1 MDGATSSSEW
11 QESIDALHYWRQ
23 SIPRLTDE
31 ELVRFVSAENYRRR
45 TTPRERGPFT
55 SQEECGTHF
64 RVKFSTDSLQLN
76 DFTTMHPS
84 QPSNSMCEPTG
95 ASKNIYKEIR
105 DHSAIQ
111 TETPE
116 KCRNGLVFGNIKDGT
131 REKQSIFLSLEV
143 LEESVVTSEEI
154 VKKVGDPLVSKE
166 QMLQRSVSVDPLVSG
181 DVLSTG
187 GGRAFHEGGL
197 LSLERPPEQFEC
209 KVPKSY
215 SFDSQATLGETVSP
229 DSVLF
234 VRDASA
240 SISSVAGGNTHPGL
254 GSFVPH
260 ITLKKPKK
268 LTTFSAIPYDRSKTN
283 SQYRKVGPILTTE
296 REVIDQSTSL
306 PAGDGDGA
314 QEEKS
319 EGDVDI
325 SGNEILGED
334 LLSMFCLSYD
344 EENPDVKGYLRDH
357 AMVLCEYL
365 VQKGIITMIGS
376 VADGSPIQNF
386 MPEKMYMWT
395 PGTKSDQTVAPASP
409 CRRSPVWPPP
419 KPSEDNNHGLKYT
432 EADHQQVLM
441 GMKKEHTVQLQKLQS
456 DHHLSVFSLRGEHA
470 AQMMELEEQV
480 QTLRKK
486 IVELE
491 TKTGVGGH
499 KLLVDKAVETD
510 RIEVNRQALQPHID
524 KFESLPH
531 ITDTKLQTDMDFQNI
546 GSLVNNGNSDVTFS
560 DGCGPN
566 GDGQSMT
573 QPSSG
578 APPPPP
584 PPPHLPGGGP
594 PPPPPPPLPGG
605 GPPPPPPPPPPGG
618 FGGPPPPPL
627 PGFGGP
633 PPPLIGGVPHHKSS
647 VNVPLKPMVEPAVP
661 MKALYWSRIQIHK
674 LESKREL
681 DARFP
686 LLWSTLKETD
696 FNIEEFEDLFS
707 KKGVTKKK
715 KALSDTIKKTKAKKV
730 AKLLDDKRSQAV
742 GIFMSSLHI
751 EMRDLEQ
758 AVLKMDLSVVDL
770 ESLQSLYDM
779 RPQKEELAKIKNHL
793 QKEGAAD
800 LDKPEQFLHEVSQIP
815 EFANRVFC
823 ITYQS
828 TNEEQMSEITCRIN
842 ILQDIMEILHNGE
855 GLKKIFSIVLAFGN
869 YMNGGNRTR
878 GQADGFGLEILAK
891 LKDVKSADNSVSLL
905 QFVIFTYIRQIE
917 ENLDAE
923 KSHFPLPDTRK
934 IDQACH
940 LKFEDI
946 DKAIKKLKR
955 DIKGCELKV
964 KQVVEESSEEY
975 LEPFQGEM
983 EKFLDKARENAV
995 NVEKKLEDTRERF
1008 QEMVKYFHV
1017 KPKSSEKEV
1026 TLNAFFSL
1034 WMPFCED
1041 FKDLWKK
1048 ELRRAAKMRLQRDE
1062 KMIEQRL
1069 EGKRASIRK
1078 SSMKA
1083 GGLKSKLM
1091 MQRSMDLT
1099 KPVE

>member
-1 MDGATSSSEW
+1 MTRGKVTVIH
-11 QESIDALHYWRQ
+11 ESHYVYYE
-23 SIPRLTDE
+23 IIGE
-31 ELVRFVSAENYRRR
+31 EEA
-45 TTPRERGPFT
+45 REEH
-55 SQEECGTHF
+55 EE
-64 RVKFSTDSLQLN
+64 
-76 DFTTMHPS
+76 
-84 QPSNSMCEPTG
+84 
-95 ASKNIYKEIR
+95 
-105 DHSAIQ
+105 
-111 TETPE
+111 
-116 KCRNGLVFGNIKDGT
+116 T
-131 REKQSIFLSLEV
+131 RSD
-143 LEESVVTSEEI
+143 T
-154 VKKVGDPLVSKE
+154 VSKCN
-166 QMLQRSVSVDPLVSG
+166 QL
-181 DVLSTG
+181 
-187 GGRAFHEGGL
+187 AWL
-197 LSLERPPEQFEC
+197 LDLYFILKISN
-209 KVPKSY
+209 KGIY
-215 SFDSQATLGETVSP
+215 S
-229 DSVLF
+229 
-234 VRDASA
+234 
-240 SISSVAGGNTHPGL
+240 IC
-254 GSFVPH
+254 
-260 ITLKKPKK
+260 
-268 LTTFSAIPYDRSKTN
+268 
-283 SQYRKVGPILTTE
+283 
-296 REVIDQSTSL
+296 TSL
-306 PAGDGDGA
+306 FA
-314 QEEKS
+314 
-319 EGDVDI
+319 I
-325 SGNEILGED
+325 SALQI
-334 LLSMFCLSYD
+334 
-344 EENPDVKGYLRDH
+344 
-357 AMVLCEYL
+357 
-365 VQKGIITMIGS
+365 
-376 VADGSPIQNF
+376 
-386 MPEKMYMWT
+386 PE
-395 PGTKSDQTVAPASP
+395 V
-409 CRRSPVWPPP
+409 
-419 KPSEDNNHGLKYT
+419 E
-432 EADHQQVLM
+432 DHQQVLM

-456 DHHLSVFSLRGEHA
+456 DHHLSVFTLRGEHA

-491 TKTGVGGH
+491 TKTGVGCH

-546 GSLVNNGNSDVTFS
+546 RSLVNNGNSDVTFR
-560 DGCGPN
+560 DGCGPT
-566 GDGQSMT
+566 GYGQSF
-573 QPSSG
+573 
-578 APPPPP
+578 
-584 PPPHLPGGGP
+584 GGP
-594 PPPPPPPLPGG
+594 PPPPPLT
-605 GPPPPPPPPPPGG
+605 
-618 FGGPPPPPL
+618 
-627 PGFGGP
+627 
-633 PPPLIGGVPHHKSS
+633 GGVPHHKSS

-891 LKDVKSADNSVSLL
+891 LKDVKSAPNRLLHIHLGLLWLMVDNDMTSINLSCHNPREVKRKNSRGNSVSFL

-1017 KPKSSEKEV
+1017 KPKSNEKEV

-1099 KPVE
+1099 KPVD